1 MTSNARSALAALLSL
16 TLASSPILACCDDVW
31 SCAGAVVS
39 GGLTCVIELA
49 LDGLKSLLDRAT
61 RERDDAAQ
69 GFNDGVTASIQETKS
84 ALDASRQVAH
94 DAATDAVASAKRA
107 AALAGDDKT
116 RLQRLA
122 ALPASAAGAAA
133 GGAGSKLSSSTA
145 GRAFATATPTPAG
158 TALLGVS
165 GVKSL
170 QTAKLSELLA
180 DESAEALR
188 RQIQLE
194 SDKAQGMEKS
204 AAEAASKAQEAAEQS
219 AVWSRASFA
228 GSFLAGMASLQV
240 LIRDGI
246 SNPLGA
252 VATLVAAV
260 TAIGLVEKGLSD
272 LQPKLDDEANKRADL
287 ADAARPAADEARAHA
302 QKART
307 LLAKLEKMVRLE
319 TLLERQAVF
328 NAPLLATTPAPSVR
342 ARMLAPARLAG
353 FTKSLRQRVGTLRTD
368 AQKLTLVR
376 APDVTPFRARVSADF
391 AAQFKGKSAAAAAAT
406 RDSLL
411 AEARRR
417 FAADPKT
424 LAGVEKLI
432 TDASKVR

>member
-1 MTSNARSALAALLSL
+1 MKTSGRPALAGLLSL
-16 TLASSPILACCDDVW
+16 VLASSPVLACCDDFW

-61 RERDDAAQ
+61 RERDAAAQ
-69 GFNDGVTASIQETKS
+69 GFNDAVAASIQETKS
-84 ALDASRQVAH
+84 ALDASRQAAH
-94 DAATDAVASAKRA
+94 DAATDAAASAKRA
-107 AALAGDDKT
+107 ATLAGDDKT

-122 ALPASAAGAAA
+122 ALPAGAAGAAA

-145 GRAFATATPTPAG
+145 GRAFETATPTPAG
-158 TALLGVS
+158 IARLGVS
-165 GVKSL
+165 AL
-170 QTAKLSELLA
+170 QAAEYRKLLT
-180 DESAEALR
+180 DESAEDVR
-188 RQIQLE
+188 KRIQQE
-194 SDKAQGMEKS
+194 SDKARGMEMAS
-204 AAEAASKAQEAAEQS
+204 AEAASKAQEAAERS
-219 AVWSRASFA
+219 VEWSRASFA
-228 GSFLAGMASLQV
+228 ASVLAGMASLQV
-240 LIRDGI
+240 VIRDGI

-252 VATLVAAV
+252 VAALAEAVAAI
-260 TAIGLVEKGLSD
+260 ALVEKVLAD
-272 LQPKLDDEANKRADL
+272 LQPQLDQEANKRADL
-287 ADAARPAADEARAHA
+287 ADAARPAADQARAHA
-302 QKART
+302 QKARD

-319 TLLERQAVF
+319 TLLERQAVH
-328 NAPLLATTPAPSVR
+328 NTPLLATTPAPSAR
-342 ARMLAPARLAG
+342 ARMLTPARLAG

-376 APDVTPFRARVSADF
+376 APDVAPFRAKVSADF
-391 AAQFKGKSAAAAAAT
+391 AAQFKGKGAPAAAAT

-417 FAADPKT
+417 FASDPKT

>member
-1 MTSNARSALAALLSL
+1 L
-16 TLASSPILACCDDVW
+16 
-31 SCAGAVVS
+31 
-39 GGLTCVIELA
+39 
-49 LDGLKSLLDRAT
+49 
-61 RERDDAAQ
+61 
-69 GFNDGVTASIQETKS
+69 
-84 ALDASRQVAH
+84 
-94 DAATDAVASAKRA
+94 
-107 AALAGDDKT
+107 
-116 RLQRLA
+116 
-122 ALPASAAGAAA
+122 
-133 GGAGSKLSSSTA
+133 
-145 GRAFATATPTPAG
+145 
-158 TALLGVS
+158 
-165 GVKSL
+165 
-170 QTAKLSELLA
+170 
-180 DESAEALR
+180 
-188 RQIQLE
+188 
-194 SDKAQGMEKS
+194 
-204 AAEAASKAQEAAEQS
+204 
-219 AVWSRASFA
+219 SRASFA

-240 LIRDGI
+240 VIRDGI

-252 VATLVAAV
+252 VAALAAAV
-260 TAIGLVEKGLSD
+260 MAISLVEKGLSD

-376 APDVTPFRARVSADF
+376 APDVTPFRAKVSADF